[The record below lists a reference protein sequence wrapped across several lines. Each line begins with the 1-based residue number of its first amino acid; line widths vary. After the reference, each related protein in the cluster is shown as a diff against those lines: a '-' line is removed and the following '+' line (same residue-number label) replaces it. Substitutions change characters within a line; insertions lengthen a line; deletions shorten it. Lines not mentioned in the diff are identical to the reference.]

1 MKVESVRI
9 EDISPDPANVRKHSP
24 KNLAAIRASLR
35 RFGQQKPIVVD
46 GDGVVRAGNGTL
58 AAATELGWTH
68 IDVVRT
74 ELTGSDAVAY
84 AIADNRTAELAEWD
98 GEALQA
104 VLRSFD
110 DQTMEDVGFSVQDV
124 QVLSEKVFAEN
135 AEGSELPSDASALS
149 DDAVPFTAAEEETM
163 FFSVVLPRS
172 QHEVLIR
179 ATELAKKE
187 TGEQRLSHAIH
198 YICKRFLGEGDEQ

>member
-1 MKVESVRI
+1 MKVEKVKI
-9 EDISPDPANVRKHSP
+9 EDLSPDPANVRKHSS

-46 GDGVVRAGNGTL
+46 GDGIVRAGNGTL

-68 IDVVRT
+68 IDVVKT
-74 ELTGSDAVAY
+74 ELTGPDAVAY

-98 GEALQA
+98 GEGLQA
-104 VLRSFD
+104 ILRGFD
-110 DQTMEDVGFSVQDV
+110 DQTVEDVGFSVQDI
-124 QVLSEKVFAEN
+124 QMLSEKVFAQD
-135 AEGSELPSDASALS
+135 AQRSELSSDSSSLS
-149 DDAVPFTAAEEETM
+149 DDAVPFSAEEEETM

-172 QHEVLIR
+172 QHEVLVK

-187 TGEQRLSHAIH
+187 TGEQRLSYAIH